1 MRDMLHPLL
10 ADARNVELLKLLL
23 ANSRMSVSELARR
36 LGVSAPT
43 VRERLARL
51 EERGVIRR
59 FVVELD
65 PQALGLPVTVF
76 IRIRPMP
83 GQLDKIMELARALP
97 QVSECHRIT
106 GDDCFIL
113 KAHLAALDRLDELL
127 DQFLVYGQTMTSIV
141 QSSPV
146 PARALPLPWGQV

>member
-1 MRDMLHPLL
+1 MFHPLL
-10 ADARNVELLKLLL
+10 TDVRNVELLKLLL
-23 ANSRMSVSELARR
+23 AEPRMSVSELARR
-36 LGVSAPT
+36 LNVSAPT

-59 FVVELD
+59 FAVELD
-65 PQALGLPVTVF
+65 PHALGLPVTVF

-83 GQLDKIMELARALP
+83 GQLGKIMELAQTLP

-106 GDDCFIL
+106 GEDCFIM
-113 KAHLAALDRLDELL
+113 KVHLAALDRLDELL
-127 DQFLVYGQTMTSIV
+127 DRFLAYGQTTTSIV

-146 PARALPLPWGQV
+146 PARDLPLPEGRRR

>member
-1 MRDMLHPLL
+1 MLHPLL
-10 ADARNVELLKLLL
+10 TDARNVELLKLLV
-23 ANSRMSVSELARR
+23 AEPRMSVSELARR

-43 VRERLARL
+43 VRERLAKL

-59 FVVELD
+59 FALECD

-83 GQLDKIMELARALP
+83 GQLGKIVELAQALP

-106 GDDCFIL
+106 GEDCFIL
-113 KAHLAALDRLDELL
+113 KAHLQALDRLDELL
-127 DQFLVYGQTMTSIV
+127 DRFLAFGQTTTSIV

-146 PARALPLPWGQV
+146 PARGLPLPDGRAR